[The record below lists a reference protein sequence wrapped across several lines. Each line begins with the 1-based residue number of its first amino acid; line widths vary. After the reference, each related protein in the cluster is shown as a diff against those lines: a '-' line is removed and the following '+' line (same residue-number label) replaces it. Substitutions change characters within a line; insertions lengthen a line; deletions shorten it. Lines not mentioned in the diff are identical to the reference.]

1 METSPSSR
9 ARFRFAEFGVDV
21 CSRELRKHGERIH
34 LQEQPFQV
42 LVLLLSRRG
51 DVVSREELRAEIWPK
66 GTFVDF
72 DHGLNTAIK
81 KIRVALGDNANV
93 PRYVETIPRR
103 GYRFLESVEVA
114 VEDGFDQAEC
124 DDAESNK
131 TPARIRMAV
140 FRNRWR
146 AAIVIALLMVMGLG
160 YFFYSHVLG
169 KNMITTKRIVL
180 IVLPFENLSG
190 NAAQDYLCQ
199 GFTEELG
206 TQFGRAD
213 PGRLAV
219 IARVTAAAY
228 AHNRT
233 VAEIGRDLHV
243 DYVLEGSVR
252 RDARHVR
259 VTAQLIRVRDQSHIW
274 ANEFD
279 RELDSV
285 LVLQGEVAGEIVK
298 EVQSSLRSPQ
308 SPFASRLAVEYRQDA
323 AFHVDR
329 TTLLHL
335 PPLRLWSTGL
345 ETEEPSTK
353 EPGAATLG

>member
-9 ARFRFAEFGVDV
+9 ARFRFAEFEVDV

-42 LVLLLSRRG
+42 LVFLLSRRG

-93 PRYVETIPRR
+93 PRYVETIPKR
-103 GYRFLESVEVA
+103 GYRFLKSVEVV
-114 VEDGFDQAEC
+114 VEAGFHKVEC
-124 DDAESNK
+124 DDAEPSK
-131 TPARIRMAV
+131 TTPRISMAV
-140 FRNRWR
+140 FRNRWL
-146 AAIVIALLMVMGLG
+146 AAIAIASLTAIGLG
-160 YFFYSHVLG
+160 YLFYSHVLS
-169 KNMITTKRIVL
+169 KNVIMSKRIVL

-190 NAAQDYLCQ
+190 DAAQDYLCQ

-213 PGRLAV
+213 PSRLAV

-228 AHNRT
+228 APNRT

-285 LVLQGEVAGEIVK
+285 LALQGEVAGEIVK
-298 EVQSSLRSPQ
+298 EVQSSIASPLN
-308 SPFASRLAVEYRQDA
+308 PFASRVAVEYGQDA
-323 AFHVDR
+323 TIHVGP
-329 TTLLHL
+329 TTLFRL
-335 PPLRLWSTGL
+335 PPLRLWSTGFDA
-345 ETEEPSTK
+345 EEPSTK
-353 EPGAATLG
+353 EPGAAALR